1 VAYCTTDDLKK
12 ALPEEK
18 LIELTGG
25 GESIDTDV
33 TDFAILAADRT
44 VDAYVGAVRTV
55 PLTSVP
61 GLIRDLSVDLAIG
74 WLFGR
79 SLADVPEEWQ
89 GRRQAAVA
97 TLRDIRDGQVR
108 LDGVTAENSARLLSV
123 ESRDRIFSATKL
135 AKMP

>member
-61 GLIRDLSVDLAIG
+61 GLIRDLAVDLAVA

-123 ESRDRIFSATKL
+123 ESRNRIFSATKL